1 METFTLIEG
10 TSPLLVSI
18 PHCGLEIPAEILAR
32 MAEVA
37 SELADT
43 DWHVDSLY
51 DFAPGLGASVI
62 RPHASR
68 YVIDL
73 NRPPDNAELYPG
85 ANGTELCPTST
96 FSEQPLYLDGN
107 DPNGAEIQRRLQ
119 NYWHPYH
126 RALQAE
132 LQRIHSVHGCV
143 ILFEAHSIR
152 SLVPRLFEGQL
163 PDLNVGTAQGGSC
176 SPALQAVVE
185 DCLASQ
191 QRYSHVTNKRFKG
204 GYITRAYGRPP
215 EGVHAVQL
223 ELSQR
228 NYMEEELPFTYL
240 PEQAALLQP
249 LLRQLLQGLIDWAL
263 EEGRQQ

>member
-1 METFTLIEG
+1 M
-10 TSPLLVSI
+10 V
-18 PHCGLEIPAEILAR
+18 LAA
-32 MAEVA
+32 MTGVA
-37 SELADT
+37 RELADT

-96 FSEQPLYLDGN
+96 FAEQPLYLAGKE
-107 DPNGAEIQRRLQ
+107 PGVAEIERRLQ
-119 NYWHPYH
+119 RYWHSYH
-126 RALQAE
+126 QALQAE
-132 LQRIHSVHGCV
+132 LQRIHNLHGCV

-163 PDLNVGTAQGGSC
+163 PDLNIGTAAGNSC
-176 SPALQAVVE
+176 APQLQAVVE
-185 DCLASQ
+185 NCLAGQ
-191 QRYSHVTNKRFKG
+191 DDYSHVTNQRFKG
-204 GYITRAYGRPP
+204 GYITRAYGRPS
-215 EGVHAVQL
+215 EGVHALQL

-228 NYMEEELPFTYL
+228 NYMQEELP
-240 PEQAALLQP
+240 LLICRR
-249 LLRQLLQGLIDWAL
+249 RQSYCSLYCGSCCR
-263 EEGRQQ
+263 G

>member
-1 METFTLIEG
+1 LLEG
-10 TSPLLVSI
+10 AAPLLVSM
-18 PHCGLEIPAEILAR
+18 PHCGLGLPGEILAG
-32 MAEVA
+32 MTGTAG
-37 SELADT
+37 ELADT
-43 DWHVDSLY
+43 DWHVDRLY
-51 DFAPGLGASVI
+51 DFAPELGASVI

-96 FSEQPLYLDGN
+96 FAEQPLYLPGKEPDA
-107 DPNGAEIQRRLQ
+107 AEIERRLQ
-119 NYWHPYH
+119 HYWQPYH

-132 LQRIHSVHGCV
+132 LQRIHAAHGRV

-163 PDLNVGTAQGGSC
+163 PDLNIGTAQGHSC
-176 SPALQAVVE
+176 SASLQAVVE

-191 QRYSHVTNKRFKG
+191 QRYSHVTNQRFKG

-263 EEGRQQ
+263 EEGQQQ